1 MRQNWDHHHQSADPF
16 PAYPYTLLGATD
28 KETSRPP
35 FVDSRDIKRMLECPA
50 EEMHKFSDPKNYRT
64 RPRFTR
70 LALPLREIEGAIQV
84 ISAPVP
90 NSLHTAVFAFRFKG
104 FPHNLCRKQS
114 PALLP
119 FRVKI

>member
-1 MRQNWDHHHQSADPF
+1 M
-16 PAYPYTLLGATD
+16 LLGAPH

-35 FVDSRDIKRMLECPA
+35 FVDSRDIKRMLACPA

-84 ISAPVP
+84 IPP
-90 NSLHTAVFAFRFKG
+90 PFF
-104 FPHNLCRKQS
+104 FPTEFQVIAEAS
-114 PALLP
+114 
-119 FRVKI
+119 